1 MSLGVSPDIT
11 TSGSDGSTDLYA
23 SPSGMVGAEING
35 VWIMALPPERTV
47 YRTNYAGTNVVIARY
62 GDRYSITMPGVAVAD
77 RLRRYNPR
85 FLTGQYFD
93 ARGNA
98 HASPATVQA
107 GGDPDPIYFE
117 VGPAANSGGVGTAN
131 EQTIIGTTEA
141 GDIVSTVT
149 PGTPD
154 NQNATIPPASQSWTR
169 SSDGRTDVFISDS
182 GMVGGIV
189 RTVNGADVWALWMPT
204 ANVTYE
210 SHYQNGTIKG
220 MNYGDGTYQLEA
232 DGINARRRYASKWVP
247 GAFYDSNGNRIT
259 SAAAAQVA
267 RDPGPAFFTPG
278 AIVSQAIM
286 ETPLPPATPPGTPP
300 TGPIQPVTP
309 TSGGSGGTF
318 TPGPEIIAAEFP
330 DTVQEPTSAGLSPGA
345 LLALGVAAF
354 TLFN

>member
-1 MSLGVSPDIT
+1 MNLGVAPNIT
-11 TSGSDGSTDLYA
+11 TSGSDGSSDLYA
-23 SPSGMVGAEING
+23 SPSGMVGAEIDG
-35 VWIMALPPERTV
+35 KWIMALPPERTV
-47 YRTNYAGTNVVIARY
+47 YRTNYAGNSVVIARY
-62 GDRYSITMPGVAVAD
+62 GDRYSITMDGIPVSE

-85 FLTGQYFD
+85 FLTGQYYD

-117 VGPAANSGGVGTAN
+117 VGAVATGGGVGTSN
-131 EQTIIGTTEA
+131 EQTIVSTTEA
-141 GDIVSTVT
+141 GDIISTVD

-154 NQNATIPPASQSWTR
+154 NQNSTIPPASESWTR

-189 RTVNGADVWALWMPT
+189 RTVNGRDVWALWMPA

-220 MNYGDGTYQLEA
+220 MNYGDGTYQMEA
-232 DGINARRRYASKWVP
+232 DGVNARRRYASKWVP
-247 GAFYDSNGNRIT
+247 GAFYDSNGNRVT
-259 SAAAAQVA
+259 SAAAAQIA
-267 RDPGPAFFTPG
+267 RDPGPSFFTPG
-278 AIVSQAIM
+278 TIVSQAIM

-300 TGPIQPVTP
+300 PGPIQPVTP
-309 TSGGSGGTF
+309 TGGGTF
-318 TPGPEIIAAEFP
+318 TPGPEVIAAEFP
-330 DTVQEPTSAGLSPGA
+330 DTVQEPPSAGLSPAA